1 MPRVGA
7 DPQAR
12 VLGQHLRAARHA
24 SGKTLRVLAAE
35 MGVTPSTISR
45 WETGRR
51 SVDHAS
57 WQIARALLA
66 RHLRAMDDV
75 HPQAV
80 VRGGFVHTN
89 GMHATAFEVKH
100 LNEGGIQ

>member
-1 MPRVGA
+1 MPRVGS

-12 VLGQHLRAARHA
+12 RLGQHLRAARRA
-24 SGKTLRVLAAE
+24 SGKTLRELATD

-57 WQIARALLA
+57 WQIARALLEP
-66 RHLRAMDDV
+66 HLVAMDDV
-75 HPQAV
+75 HPGAV

-89 GMHATAFEVKH
+89 GRHATAFEVKH
-100 LNEGGIQ
+100 FSEGVIQ

>member
-1 MPRVGA
+1 MPRVGF

-12 VLGQHLRAARHA
+12 LLGQHLRAARRA
-24 SGKTLRVLAAE
+24 SGKTLRELATE

-45 WETGRR
+45 WETGHR

-57 WQIARALLA
+57 WQIARAFLA
-66 RHLRAMDDV
+66 PHLRAMDNV
-75 HPQAV
+75 HPEAV

-89 GMHATAFEVKH
+89 GRHATAFEVKH
-100 LNEGGIQ
+100 FNEGAIQ

>member
-1 MPRVGA
+1 MPRTGA

-12 VLGQHLRAARHA
+12 LLGQHLRAARHA
-24 SGKTLRVLAAE
+24 SGKTLRMLARE

-51 SVDHAS
+51 AVDHAS

-66 RHLRAMDDV
+66 PHLRAMDDV

-89 GMHATAFEVKH
+89 GTHATAFEV
-100 LNEGGIQ
+100 